1 MPSGSKPKKKW
12 HLFDAMNFLQPW
24 TGTTRKMTGNLDD
37 SLQEDTDLTQ
47 DINESQAEL
56 EVGDDPQPVVEKQN
70 NFNPQKKTKKNNS
83 GHCGC
88 TNGRISKNC
97 YLKT

>member
-1 MPSGSKPKKKW
+1 
-12 HLFDAMNFLQPW
+12 
-24 TGTTRKMTGNLDD
+24 MTGNLDD

-70 NFNPQKKTKKNNS
+70 NFNPQKKQEEQQRT
-83 GHCGC
+83 
-88 TNGRISKNC
+88 
-97 YLKT
+97 L